1 MENIYVF
8 AFATFGHPNDFR
20 QSCFFPSDRKSDPNI
35 KLFDL
40 TNAVKISPN
49 SKMYSIRKE
58 NINGF
63 NTISYSLFTF
73 AKEKSSDRDGT
84 FIGSS
89 IVFTNGI
96 LNENI
101 VIDKLNT
108 FHSDIV
114 NKNVVD
120 ERLIVN
126 HSKDF
131 SFSSSVIKDF
141 DKLSYNLKKTDEP
154 SNFNSSNNNVVVY
167 SLIDSNTLQQNFR
180 KALELLNN
188 YDSIFFTDSEEIA
201 KFTVSKRL
209 YKFLDESKKEFSNA
223 VQSVRDEKKR
233 QIEIIINA
241 YQQEIKELT
250 DKKQETIRKFKEG
263 VEENKN
269 LHRENGS
276 KIAEYDKQ
284 AEKIVN
290 QYAEYER
297 KIKEAINLINS
308 NKQIDEVKAFHN
320 ENKREFINYI
330 NQNIKPAYLTR
341 LNDIQA
347 RTNLTAN
354 SPRNSDWIQT
364 GNEKSNNE
372 QIKKRKPFKIF
383 KLVSFVFFALWLV
396 TIIYYQVFQI
406 PEKNK
411 IISDYEYQINQNIA
425 EDDSYE
431 KTSDSKNIA
440 LNPTSNSQLNSN
452 DIKNIA
458 KSIKS
463 DMTVSEVVRIIF
475 EENPTDVKKHYE
487 NQMDLYSK
495 KIIELNKNCFLE
507 KDGNSFYIKDTIKNI
522 PSFKSNN

>member
-1 MENIYVF
+1 M
-8 AFATFGHPNDFR
+8 
-20 QSCFFPSDRKSDPNI
+20 
-35 KLFDL
+35 
-40 TNAVKISPN
+40 
-49 SKMYSIRKE
+49 
-58 NINGF
+58 
-63 NTISYSLFTF
+63 SL
-73 AKEKSSDRDGT
+73 
-84 FIGSS
+84 
-89 IVFTNGI
+89 
-96 LNENI
+96 
-101 VIDKLNT
+101 
-108 FHSDIV
+108 
-114 NKNVVD
+114 
-120 ERLIVN
+120 
-126 HSKDF
+126 
-131 SFSSSVIKDF
+131 
-141 DKLSYNLKKTDEP
+141 
-154 SNFNSSNNNVVVY
+154 Y
-167 SLIDSNTLQQNFR
+167 SLIDSNTLQQNLK

-188 YDSIFFTDSEEIA
+188 YDTIFFTDSEEIA

-209 YKFLDESKKEFSNA
+209 YNFLDESNKEFSNA

-233 QIEIIINA
+233 QLEIIINA
-241 YQQEIKELT
+241 FQQEIKELT

-330 NQNIKPAYLTR
+330 NQNIKPAYLNR

-354 SPRNSDWIQT
+354 NPRNSDWTQT
-364 GNEKSNNE
+364 SNEKSNNE

-383 KLVSFVFFALWLV
+383 KLVSFILFALWLV
-396 TIIYYQVFQI
+396 TIIYYQAFQI

-411 IISDYEYQINQNIA
+411 IIQDYEYQINQNIA
-425 EDDSYE
+425 EDDNYQ
-431 KTSDSKNIA
+431 KTSDSESIE
-440 LNPTSNSQLNSN
+440 LNPKSNSQLNPN

-463 DMTVSEVVRIIF
+463 DMAVNEVVRIIF
-475 EENPTDVKKHYE
+475 EKNPTDIKKHYE
-487 NQMDLYSK
+487 NQIDLYSK
-495 KIIELNKNCFLE
+495 KIIELNKNCFVE
-507 KDGNSFYIKDTIKNI
+507 KDGNNFYIQDTIKNI